1 MEWNGMESY
10 RIIQYTFESKPIK
23 YNLYTL
29 KSKLIK
35 YNMYILKSK
44 LIKYIM
50 YIKKQTQQIHY
61 VH

>member
-23 YNLYTL
+23 YIMYTL
-29 KSKLIK
+29 K
-35 YNMYILKSK
+35 NK

-50 YIKKQTQQIHY
+50 IKKQT
-61 VH
+61 